1 MKSTRDINAANVDK
15 DIESLIDF
23 YSYDIQTLMQEHDLS
38 KEEVIKYYNLI
49 ESYLLDKK
57 VCDRCPGLSMCPK
70 ADQYIQA
77 TLEKKDGELTRKV
90 GYCTPYREKLKVD
103 SLFLL
108 RDYPEEF
115 SNVVASSLTKTKRVM
130 SLFKSLADTRQNE
143 TKPFLYV
150 HGQLGSGRT
159 YLLSAYAN
167 TFIQSGRTAAFMDCN
182 TRIDELKS
190 MTISDK
196 AQFERAIKVLCECD
210 LLILD
215 EFGNWYLSEYTIA
228 NVLYPLI
235 AYRAKNKKFTVIS
248 SDYSLSDVAFTF
260 GDTQS
265 AKVRGKQVISL
276 IKSALNEEVVVQK
289 GVEQK
294 L

>member
-23 YSYDIQTLMQEHDLS
+23 SSYDIQTLIQEHDLS
-38 KEEVIKYYNLI
+38 KEEVVKYYNLI

-90 GYCTPYREKLKVD
+90 GYCAPYREKLKVD

-115 SNVVASSLTKTKRVM
+115 SDITYEKLVKSDRVK
-130 SLFKSLADTRQNE
+130 SLFKHIFSLND
-143 TKPFLYV
+143 TKPFLYI
-150 HGQLGSGRT
+150 HGKLGSGRT
-159 YLLSAYAN
+159 YLLSAASN
-167 TFIQSGRTAAFMDCN
+167 TLVQKGKSVAFLDSSM
-182 TRIDELKS
+182 RIEELKG
-190 MTISDK
+190 MTISNK
-196 AQFERAIKVLCECD
+196 NQFEKTLKALCECD
-210 LLILD
+210 FLILD

-235 AYRAKNKKFTVIS
+235 AQRAKNKRYTIIS
-248 SDYSLSDVAFTF
+248 SDYSLDELPFTF
-260 GDTQS
+260 GDSQS
-265 AKVRGKQVISL
+265 AKVRARQIINL
-276 IKSALNEEVVVQK
+276 IKSALNEEVVIQK